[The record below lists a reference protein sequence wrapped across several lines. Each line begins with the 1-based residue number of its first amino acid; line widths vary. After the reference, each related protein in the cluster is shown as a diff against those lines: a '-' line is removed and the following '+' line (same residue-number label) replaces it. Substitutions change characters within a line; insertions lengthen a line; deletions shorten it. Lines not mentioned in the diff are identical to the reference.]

1 MAKDAE
7 SRLEWRRGDSDEAAA
22 ANAATAQALDALIS
36 EGQRERVVETLESW
50 APSDILDCFVALRTK
65 NAQKMLRW
73 MSDELSLR
81 VLSEVDPRFNQLLF
95 ADATRAKFAKLLG
108 RLDLDRAK
116 RLLVTL
122 PNRLALELAESHP
135 QAARLREILADND
148 SAEAAMKRG
157 AVVARDTETIRD
169 VIEHIRRRS
178 DRIERIDSLHVVDR
192 AGRLLGYL
200 KLRDLILNHGR
211 TPVAEVMR
219 PDPPAVTRDTDQEA
233 VLDLAKAKGETVI
246 AVVDEE
252 RRLLGVI
259 APRELTEIARREA
272 REDLMLMG
280 NVSPESTGF
289 DSPGQIVRRRLPWL
303 LTGLAGALV
312 TAVVVGAYEET
323 LTQAAILASF
333 IPVVS
338 ATAGNASMQAST
350 VTIQAL
356 SEHGKLTGGFAA
368 RLGREVAGAA
378 MNGTVMG
385 LAIGLALLALSFAV
399 PVERSVQLVATVG
412 LSQLLVI
419 LVAGTVGTVVPV
431 ALDRLGFDPAVAT
444 GIFILTVN
452 DVAGVLILFAIAT
465 QLYL

>member
-1 MAKDAE
+1 
-7 SRLEWRRGDSDEAAA
+7 
-22 ANAATAQALDALIS
+22 
-36 EGQRERVVETLESW
+36 
-50 APSDILDCFVALRTK
+50 
-65 NAQKMLRW
+65 
-73 MSDELSLR
+73 
-81 VLSEVDPRFNQLLF
+81 
-95 ADATRAKFAKLLG
+95 
-108 RLDLDRAK
+108 
-116 RLLVTL
+116 
-122 PNRLALELAESHP
+122 
-135 QAARLREILADND
+135 
-148 SAEAAMKRG
+148 
-157 AVVARDTETIRD
+157 
-169 VIEHIRRRS
+169 VIEQIRRRS

-399 PVERSVQLVATVG
+399 PVERAAQLVATVA
-412 LSQLLVI
+412 LAQLLVI

-452 DVAGVLILFAIAT
+452 DVAGVLILFVIAT